1 MRKMKASDAIGMVL
15 GHDVTQII
23 PGKFKGPVL
32 KKGHILQ
39 AKDVPLLL
47 DSGNE
52 YIYVLELAPGELH
65 EDDAAVR
72 LARVMGGPGVTFHPP
87 SEGKVALKAAWTGLL
102 RIDVDL
108 LARINETDN
117 IIVSTLH
124 DATPCTVGTMVAATR
139 IIPLTIE
146 EHRIMRV
153 EAWCAQGPVVD
164 VLPYQ
169 RTRIAA
175 LVTGDEIFKGRINDS
190 FDNAVGVKIEAY
202 GATVVEKRRAPDD
215 PDEIAR
221 NLREMRALGVDVIL
235 TTGGLSI
242 DPGDVTRLGIQR
254 AGAEIVSY
262 GSPVLPG
269 AMFCYAVLDG
279 VPLLG
284 LPACVFHAPTTIFDL
299 IFPKVLADVP
309 VTRRDIVR
317 LGHGGLCRE
326 CDTCRYPV
334 CPFGKG

>member
-1 MRKMKASDAIGMVL
+1 MRKIKASDAIGMVL
-15 GHDVTQII
+15 GHDVTRII

-32 KKGHILQ
+32 KKGHIIQ
-39 AKDVPLLL
+39 EKDISLLL
-47 DSGNE
+47 DAGNE

-65 EDDAAVR
+65 EDDAAIR
-72 LARVMGGPGVTFHPP
+72 LARALGGNGLTFYPP
-87 SEGKVALKAAWTGLL
+87 SEGKVVLKAAWTGLV

-108 LARINETDN
+108 LARINETDD

-124 DATPCTVGTMVAATR
+124 DATPCTAGTMVAATR
-139 IIPLTIE
+139 IIPLTIDE
-146 EHRIMRV
+146 DRITQV
-153 EAWCAQGPVVD
+153 EAWCARGPVVD
-164 VLPYQ
+164 VLPY
-169 RTRIAA
+169 RLTRVAA
-175 LVTGDEIFKGRINDS
+175 LVTGDEIFKGRIEDS
-190 FDNAVGVKIEAY
+190 FDDAVGRKIEAY
-202 GATVVEKRRAPDD
+202 GARVVEKRRAPDD

-254 AGAEIVSY
+254 AGAEIISY

-279 VPLLG
+279 APLLG

-299 IFPKVLADVP
+299 IFPKVLTGLP
-309 VTRRDIVR
+309 VSRRDIVR

-326 CDTCRYPV
+326 CDTCHYPV